1 MSDPDFFELLKLLKL
16 LKTGKRAAA
25 PSIPV
30 FALTSAHTMA
40 RQVVPPLPVSMMTLP
55 PGWVSIPAPSGCV
68 GCSGMWT
75 WFPQVVR
82 QEEEGQ
88 CGASPPAP
96 LSAAIQGLLQLK
108 LRWVNGVKRSDG
120 DPESVVQGRKP
131 PSANGRKR
139 KPSLTDHVVEFL
151 NFIRDKFDPRGV
163 KFLDLVRALETTNR
177 ITDVYADL
185 PLSARPS
192 TKYVLRKLAADV
204 LATRKKRGRGRR
216 EKEDFLTNDLQ
227 LSLKSTFESLWT
239 KADAIEILVAVCRH
253 FPDLA
258 RIPSELRSRAYK
270 TRI

>member
-1 MSDPDFFELLKLLKL
+1 
-16 LKTGKRAAA
+16 
-25 PSIPV
+25 
-30 FALTSAHTMA
+30 
-40 RQVVPPLPVSMMTLP
+40 
-55 PGWVSIPAPSGCV
+55 
-68 GCSGMWT
+68 MWT